1 MLDCSQRTLFEHP
14 DGLIDK
20 YLVHNMQASAS
31 VTHHRGEE
39 VKGLES
45 LPFLSSSHTHTHTH
59 THTQGRVF
67 TVSPYSHQQMV
78 MLWAIAQLYEGREKE
93 NASPLSSIDS

>member
-1 MLDCSQRTLFEHP
+1 
-14 DGLIDK
+14 
-20 YLVHNMQASAS
+20 MQASAS
-31 VTHHRGEE
+31 VTQHRGEGVE
-39 VKGLES
+39 GLEIAPIFIS
-45 LPFLSSSHTHTHTH
+45 PLHTHTH

>member
-1 MLDCSQRTLFEHP
+1 MLDCSQRIRFEHA

-20 YLVHNMQASAS
+20 YWVHYMQASAS
-31 VTHHRGEE
+31 VTHHRGEG

-45 LPFLSSSHTHTHTH
+45 LPFLSPSYTH

>member
-45 LPFLSSSHTHTHTH
+45 LPFLSSSHTHTHKAECLLFH
-59 THTQGRVF
+59 P
-67 TVSPYSHQQMV
+67 TVTNR
-78 MLWAIAQLYEGREKE
+78 W
-93 NASPLSSIDS
+93 